1 MTDLFD
7 KCRSY
12 TAAREVMDAGLYP
25 YFKPLRENLG
35 PEVIIKGRRLLMM
48 ASNNYLGLTVHP
60 EVIEA
65 AIQALKRYGSG
76 CTGSRFLN
84 GTLELHEELE
94 ERLARFTGREAAL
107 VFSTGFQ
114 TNLGTISALVG
125 KRDAVIIDRS
135 DHASIVDG
143 CRLSFGTTLKFKHND
158 MADLESVLKNA
169 GGYAGRLIVVDG
181 VFSMEGDI
189 ANLPAIV
196 ELAGKYNARV
206 MVDDAHSVGVLGKHG
221 SGTPEHFNL
230 IDKVDLVMGT
240 FSKSF
245 ASLGGFIASTAE
257 VVHYLKHNARAM
269 IFSAS
274 MPPSALASVLKCLDI
289 IESQPELRTK
299 LWDNA
304 NYFRSGL
311 QQLGFNT
318 LASET
323 PIIPVLIGENEPTF
337 TVCKRLFEKGVFVN
351 CAVSPAVAPG
361 SSLLRSSVMASH
373 DRAGLDKALDNFKE
387 VGKEFG
393 LI

>member
-65 AIQALKRYGSG
+65 AMQALKRYGSG

-169 GGYAGRLIVVDG
+169 GGYDGRLIVVDG

-196 ELAGKYNARV
+196 ELARKYNARV
-206 MVDDAHSVGVLGKHG
+206 MVDDAHSVGVLGEHG

-337 TVCKRLFEKGVFVN
+337 AVCKRLFEKGVFVN

-373 DRAGLDKALDNFKE
+373 DRAGLDKALDNFEE